1 MLGRLIKLG
10 VLAGA
15 GYAAWKT
22 MAKRPARAGSGFF
35 QQALQSGVADVAAAR
50 SAQLRGAS
58 ADVRAFAQQL
68 EHDHGEHNTELAQ
81 ASGLELPE
89 PDARQADALHALD
102 QLQGEAYDRAWLQ
115 HMAKCHRD
123 SIRAYER
130 EVSQG
135 GAGGPLAEDVLPK
148 LRAHAERLAQLQSTA
163 SGKGASATEASL
175 GAAGADA
182 SSSEA
187 AGSAGGEDG
196 AASTGGPR
204 ATI

>member
-1 MLGRLIKLG
+1 MLGRLIKFG

-22 MAKRPARAGSGFF
+22 MAKRPARVGSGFF
-35 QQALQSGVADVAAAR
+35 EQALQSGVADVAAAR

-68 EHDHGEHNTELAQ
+68 EHDHGEHNSELAQ
-81 ASGLELPE
+81 ASGLQLPE

-148 LRAHAERLAQLQSTA
+148 LRAHAERLAELQSTA
-163 SGKGASATEASL
+163 SGKGTSGTEAS
-175 GAAGADA
+175 AD
-182 SSSEA
+182 A
-187 AGSAGGEDG
+187 AGSTGGEEG

>member
-22 MAKRPARAGSGFF
+22 MAKRPARSGSGFF

-68 EHDHGEHNTELAQ
+68 EHDHGEHNRELAQ

-115 HMAKCHRD
+115 HMAKSHRD
-123 SIRAYER
+123 AIRACER

-135 GAGGPLAEDVLPK
+135 GAGGPLAEDVLPR
-148 LRAHAERLAQLQSTA
+148 LRAHAERLAELQSGV
-163 SGKGASATEASL
+163 SGTGTSATDAP
-175 GAAGADA
+175 ADA
-182 SSSEA
+182 SASA
-187 AGSAGGEDG
+187 AGDASA
-196 AASTGGPR
+196 AATAGPR
-204 ATI
+204 ATL

>member
-22 MAKRPARAGSGFF
+22 MAKRPARTGGGFF
-35 QQALQSGVADVAAAR
+35 QQAMQSGVADVAAAR

-68 EHDHGEHNTELAQ
+68 EHDHGEYNSELAQ

-89 PDARQADALHALD
+89 PDARQAEELHALD
-102 QLQGEAYDRAWLQ
+102 KLQGEAYDRAWLQ

-123 SIRAYER
+123 SIRACER
-130 EVSQG
+130 EVAQR
-135 GAGGPLAEDVLPK
+135 GAGGPLAEDMLPK
-148 LRAHAERLAQLQSTA
+148 LRAHAERLAELQSSA
-163 SGKGASATEASL
+163 SGKGAPGGEASVET
-175 GAAGADA
+175 GDRAQD
-182 SSSEA
+182 
-187 AGSAGGEDG
+187 DG
-196 AASTGGPR
+196 AATTGGPR